1 MISRYLH
8 KTLAPGLHEYLCTRL
23 LSLPEADLERY
34 LSQLSQLCISRPG
47 TALEG
52 VLIELCARSLRIAVK
67 TYWLLLAISQDN
79 PRNRHVSTLRDRCE
93 QAALEG
99 HWDLPFKNSKLPPL
113 QLGLRSREI
122 ISGQTAFASANS
134 SSTLYSCISPNNAT
148 PPRMITPPPRRH
160 QIAGED
166 VRGSSPTLDEVPRLF
181 VARSGALSPDVPPR
195 PLSPDGLGSGI
206 FSSVFMDAGVE
217 GLIQEPEHHIMVDE
231 TGSPVHLQPWGGHGG
246 DLARSIVEQ
255 GIHLRSIQEN
265 GGSGDWVH
273 NDAGNGH
280 VQSPSILSQSSS
292 PRRRRETTFGA
303 TLDFVEA
310 LCMAS
315 SNLTAFSPPDRQ
327 WALQK
332 ALHSI
337 NSEIDRAS
345 AAGMAIWW
353 PMGKSL
359 RQRVVRLAYKES
371 KLLNSREK
379 APFTLY
385 VEVLDE
391 IAAEAEADAQMELG
405 PSGEDCNS
413 TTKVTPGSV
422 QHGTSALAPLPQQM
436 EWDPAASAAAAAG
449 LPWVAQHHRRS
460 SSRDINVSLS
470 ASLGSATTSTSW
482 FVNPGDGNDPHPLLP
497 RSTASLPLGFPMNGN
512 SVNKNDDSLAL
523 ISQKSDSSTLA
534 TTETASFADFA
545 SDGSQSPPVRA
556 PVTGGPR
563 KGSQPKALY
572 PQEGDFS
579 PSTTLVQGGGTWI
592 GGSYRLHA
600 HHAAPHPATPSPKF
614 AGHLGVM
621 AEGSTAQH
629 GLYNSLTAANAHS
642 ISLSDLSNRLAATLP
657 RAHKGEAAKV
667 TVLLHVLSASEAEDS
682 SGRDSQLDSVSNL
695 STRPKNCAQTT
706 WMCKIGLCR
715 GCEKP
720 DREAVPLL
728 DPSEGRSSNGSSSP
742 RVKVTITV
750 NISPLDLTIPRNGI
764 RHKRMPSHEALLHV
778 AREHSLP
785 PPPLT
790 STPPSPPE
798 VFSED
803 EARRRQH
810 AAVEVHGEDWG
821 VRKAR
826 VRSKSPH
833 GSRPG
838 WDLRAVI
845 VKSGDDCRQ
854 ELLAMQLIATLH
866 DVWTEAR
873 LPLWVRPYEV
883 LVTSNRTALIEM
895 VPNAPSIHVMKAGSP
910 VGTSLRSHFA
920 AKFIQGTPEFARA
933 QRNFVESMAAYSL
946 ISYLLQL
953 RDRHNG
959 NILLDDVG
967 HVVHIDF
974 GFMLTNS
981 PGGVNFE
988 SAPFKLTREMLEVMD
1003 SDPEGTPSE
1012 LFDYFK
1018 VLMIQGFLAARRH
1031 SDRLC
1036 LLVEMMAG
1044 SGCPCFKNKVAAVQ
1058 GVKKRCALGLP
1069 EPSVVELVLGLI
1081 SDSLDAWRT
1090 RQYDYYQRVL
1100 NGIL

>member
-1 MISRYLH
+1 
-8 KTLAPGLHEYLCTRL
+8 
-23 LSLPEADLERY
+23 
-34 LSQLSQLCISRPG
+34 
-47 TALEG
+47 
-52 VLIELCARSLRIAVK
+52 
-67 TYWLLLAISQDN
+67 
-79 PRNRHVSTLRDRCE
+79 
-93 QAALEG
+93 
-99 HWDLPFKNSKLPPL
+99 
-113 QLGLRSREI
+113 
-122 ISGQTAFASANS
+122 
-134 SSTLYSCISPNNAT
+134 
-148 PPRMITPPPRRH
+148 MITPPSRRR
-160 QIAGED
+160 QIVTEE
-166 VRGSSPTLDEVPRLF
+166 VRGSSPTLDVVPRIF
-181 VARSGALSPDVPPR
+181 TARSGALSPDVPPR
-195 PLSPDGLGSGI
+195 PLSPEGLGTGI

-217 GLIQEPEHHIMVDE
+217 GLIQEPEHHAITDE
-231 TGSPVHLQPWGGHGG
+231 TGSPVHLQPWGGRGG
-246 DLARSIVEQ
+246 VLAGSGMDQ

-265 GGSGDWVH
+265 GSSGDWGGQGDGGVTLS
-273 NDAGNGH
+273 
-280 VQSPSILSQSSS
+280 SPSLLSQSSS

-315 SNLTAFSPPDRQ
+315 SNLTAFSPSDRQ

-332 ALHSI
+332 ALRSI

-391 IAAEAEADAQMELG
+391 IAAEAEADSQME
-405 PSGEDCNS
+405 PESSGEDIS
-413 TTKVTPGSV
+413 SVTKATPGSV
-422 QHGTSALAPLPQQM
+422 QHTTPGLAPLPQQM

-460 SSRDINVSLS
+460 SSRDFHATSLS
-470 ASLGSATTSTSW
+470 ATSSASF
-482 FVNPGDGNDPHPLLP
+482 FVNAGDASDAQPPPPAP
-497 RSTASLPLGFPMNGN
+497 RSVASLPLSFPVNGN
-512 SVNKNDDSLAL
+512 SSNRNEDSITLL
-523 ISQKSDSSTLA
+523 SQKSDSSTLA

-545 SDGSQSPPVRA
+545 SDGSQSPPI
-556 PVTGGPR
+556 PGGTR
-563 KGSQPKALY
+563 KSNQQKSLNL
-572 PQEGDFS
+572 QEGDLS

-592 GGSYRLHA
+592 GGSYRLHTN
-600 HHAAPHPATPSPKF
+600 HPVNHPATPSPKLT
-614 AGHLGVM
+614 GNLGVM
-621 AEGSTAQH
+621 GESWSAQH
-629 GLYNSLTAANAHS
+629 GIYNPLTSAASHS

-657 RAHKGEAAKV
+657 GVKKAEATKV
-667 TVLLHVLSASEAEDS
+667 TVLLHVLSANQDEDDGD
-682 SGRDSQLDSVSNL
+682 SGDVGDDRLNAA
-695 STRPKNCAQTT
+695 TRPKACAQST
-706 WMCKIGLCR
+706 WLCKIGLCR
-715 GCEKP
+715 GCEKL
-720 DREAVPLL
+720 DHKASKLGEAELPS
-728 DPSEGRSSNGSSSP
+728 DPSERHPLKSTPTPSRSSSP
-742 RVKVTITV
+742 RLRVKVTITV
-750 NISPLDLTIPRNGI
+750 NGSALDLTIPRSGM

-790 STPPSPPE
+790 STPPSPPQ
-798 VFSED
+798 VLSQD

-810 AAVEVHGEDWG
+810 EAVQVHGEDWG
-821 VRKAR
+821 LRRAR

-866 DVWTEAR
+866 DVWVEAR
-873 LPLWVRPYEV
+873 LPLWIRPYEV

-895 VPNAPSIHVMKAGSP
+895 VPNAPSIHVMKASSP

-920 AKFIQGTPEFARA
+920 AKFIEGTPEFARA

-946 ISYLLQL
+946 VSYLLQL

-1003 SDPEGTPSE
+1003 SDSEGTPSE

-1044 SGCPCFKNKVAAVQ
+1044 SGCPCFKNRVAAVQ